1 MEKNLKEKIQKWAA
15 IQKGDLLMDLIN
27 LVNIPSVSDTDC
39 KEVPFGRECQRA
51 LKWMLDRGTEFGF
64 MGTDYDGY
72 AGSLS
77 LNGEEKT
84 NPEEVTG
91 IWCHLDVVPA
101 GEGWSSDPFDAVYQ
115 DRLVTGRGAQDNKA
129 SAVMGLYLLKG
140 LKELGIT
147 LKYPPHYISD

>member
-1 MEKNLKEKIQKWAA
+1 MA
-15 IQKGDLLMDLIN
+15 IQKGDLLMDLMN

-84 NPEEVTG
+84 NPEAVTG

-101 GEGWSSDPFDAVYQ
+101 GEAGHQIPLMQFIRTAWLPEEALRTIKPQ
-115 DRLVTGRGAQDNKA
+115 
-129 SAVMGLYLLKG
+129 LLWG
-140 LKELGIT
+140 CI
-147 LKYPPHYISD
+147 Y

>member
-84 NPEEVTG
+84 NPRGHRYLV
-91 IWCHLDVVPA
+91 
-101 GEGWSSDPFDAVYQ
+101 SSGCGASRG
-115 DRLVTGRGAQDNKA
+115 RLVIR
-129 SAVMGLYLLKG
+129 SL
-140 LKELGIT
+140 
-147 LKYPPHYISD
+147 